1 MFLAT
6 LAPLSASAENEAEK
20 KTNEVMQLV
29 FTYVER
35 NGFQPRTYESEIYQR
50 HRMYTKRKG
59 IIARYVPGML
69 RLERGV
75 RNYFSEAE
83 IQMRFR
89 DPGEADF
96 KVKAFHSTA
105 TYMEP
110 QRMVDFGRF
119 HFRIYAPKLLQES
132 ILNPLHPRN
141 RSFYRYRTLYYG
153 TAQGKQ
159 TAHISIKPRFTN
171 EQLVKGDVDVDVK
184 TGAVRH
190 FSFTFRYGFRTISLN
205 GRPGAEGEATLLPER
220 IQVISRFRMWGNKVD
235 ESCDMTIKNR
245 FLPMDSLKEDSGAP
259 LAERL
264 DLTRQCL
271 LRIDTTC
278 IITAPEHFDSLRPRP
293 LTRHEKE
300 IISSQDSLNALTPR
314 RHRIIGPRTE
324 DLLLSS
330 HHFSLKNEGNIS
342 VKLPPIFTPSM
353 VAWSQSKGLSLQT
366 RIRLHAK
373 LPKMDGAC
381 YFSPRIGYTFKQ
393 DQIYWQLPL
402 QIDCIPALNGRFSIT
417 AGGGQHLYSNRQA
430 EEVRKKLEQSTA
442 YDSLVNILD
451 SFGFHDYRDNY
462 IKTDFCLS
470 PTPGLVLTLGTRYH
484 LRTLIEW
491 TALAK
496 ATGMKHH
503 LSSLAPRVEV
513 QWTPR
518 QYYYKQGKR
527 RIPLYSKYPTF
538 LWCYEHGFPL
548 KDGHTGYAK
557 METDIRWRIP
567 LYAMRS
573 LFFRAGAGFYTRR
586 SRDCFLEYD
595 FFRFNYVPENHNDDM
610 SGEFQL
616 LNARWYNE
624 SRYYLHLTSTYE
636 SPMMLLSRIP
646 GISRVVRT
654 ERIYLNLLS
663 VRALGIYTE
672 AGYGF
677 STHILDLGLFTGM
690 AADRTFNFGFKVSL
704 RLFED

>member
-1 MFLAT
+1 MWLAM
-6 LAPLSASAENEAEK
+6 LAPLSVLAENEEGR
-20 KTNEVMQLV
+20 KTDEVMQLV
-29 FTYVER
+29 FTYVEH
-35 NGFQPRTYESEIYQR
+35 NGFQPRAYESEIYQR

-59 IIARYVPGML
+59 VIARYVPGML

-75 RNYFSEAE
+75 RSYFSEAE
-83 IQMRFR
+83 LKMRFR

-110 QRMVDFGRF
+110 KRMAEFGRF

-132 ILNPLHPRN
+132 ILNPLHHRN
-141 RSFYRYRTLYYG
+141 RKFYRYRILYYG
-153 TAQGKQ
+153 SSQGKQ

-171 EQLVKGDVDVDVK
+171 EQLVKGDVDVDVA

-220 IQVISRFRMWGNKVD
+220 IQVISRFRLLGNKVD
-235 ESCDMTIKNR
+235 ESCDMTISNR
-245 FLPMDSLKEDSGAP
+245 FLPADSLQTDSLLSLKEK
-259 LAERL
+259 L

-271 LRIDTTC
+271 LRIDTTS
-278 IITAPEHFDSLRPRP
+278 IITASEHFDSLRPRS
-293 LTRHEKE
+293 LTLHEKE
-300 IISSQDSLNALTPR
+300 IISRQDSLNALVPR
-314 RHRIIGPRTE
+314 RRKIIGPRTE

-330 HHFSLKNEGNIS
+330 HRFSLKDQGNIS

-353 VAWSQSKGLSLQT
+353 LAWSKSKGLSLQT
-366 RIRLHAK
+366 RIRLQAK

-381 YFSPRIGYTFKQ
+381 HFNPRIGYTFKQ
-393 DQIYWQLPL
+393 EQIYWQLPL
-402 QIDCIPALNGRFSIT
+402 QIDCLPSLNGKFSIT
-417 AGGGQHLYSNRQA
+417 AGGGQHVYSNRQA
-430 EEVRKKLEQSTA
+430 EEVRHKLEQSTV
-442 YDSLVNILD
+442 YDTLVSILD
-451 SFGFHDYRDNY
+451 AFGFHDYRDNY
-462 IKTDFCLS
+462 IKTDFSLS

-484 LRTLIEW
+484 LRTLIDW
-491 TALAK
+491 STLAK
-496 ATGMKHH
+496 ITGMNHH

-513 QWTPR
+513 QWTPM

-527 RIPLYSKYPTF
+527 RIPLYSKFPTF

-548 KDGHTGYAK
+548 KDGHTGYAR

-586 SRDCFLEYD
+586 SRNCFLEYD
-595 FFRFNYVPENHNDDM
+595 FFRFNYIPESHNDDM

-646 GISRVVRT
+646 SVSRVVRT

-677 STHILDLGLFTGM
+677 STQVLDLGFFSSM
-690 AADRTFNFGFKVSL
+690 AADRTFNFGFKVAL
-704 RLFED
+704 RLFDD